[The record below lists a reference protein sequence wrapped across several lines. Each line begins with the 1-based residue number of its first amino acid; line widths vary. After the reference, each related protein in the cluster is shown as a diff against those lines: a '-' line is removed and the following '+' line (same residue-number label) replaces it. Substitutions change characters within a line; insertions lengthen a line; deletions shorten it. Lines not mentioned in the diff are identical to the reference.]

1 MIYFGAWCSYLSVKI
16 SFEEAYSEAVK
27 DALKILGNH
36 VSKIVTDYV
45 EQKYSIRIG
54 MTADNPS
61 VLDEALDKTI
71 DGGRLIVERRLIRL
85 LFEKLGMEDTISRN
99 DSSGFGQ
106 KVLAA
111 RKKYDQDLTNRR
123 W

>member
-1 MIYFGAWCSYLSVKI
+1 
-16 SFEEAYSEAVK
+16 
-27 DALKILGNH
+27 
-36 VSKIVTDYV
+36 
-45 EQKYSIRIG
+45 
-54 MTADNPS
+54 
-61 VLDEALDKTI
+61 LDKTI